1 MNDDLPP
8 AEGWPSSVRR
18 LAGAWA
24 EENPPASKSLVDP
37 VVREVASGLR
47 RALASH
53 IREIVLFGS
62 RARGDASPGSDYDV
76 LVVVDERTPE
86 VREAVLDVSVE
97 LMNRRSAL
105 VATLL
110 RSEQEWER
118 ASSTP
123 LARNIR
129 NEGLAL

>member
-1 MNDDLPP
+1 MGDEPP
-8 AEGWPSSVRR
+8 SAERWPSSVRR

-24 EENPPASKSLVDP
+24 EEDLPASRPLLDP

-47 RALASH
+47 RALASRV
-53 IREIVLFGS
+53 REIVLFGS
-62 RARGDASPGSDYDV
+62 RARGDAAPDSDYDV
-76 LVVVDERTPE
+76 LVVVDERTPD
-86 VREAVLDVSVE
+86 VREAALDVSVE
-97 LMNRRSAL
+97 LMDRRGAL

-110 RSEQEWER
+110 RSEQEWQR